1 MGSTMEN
8 EFLNPDPIK
17 QAQGII
23 FSCKTLQRNHPSL
36 VFDNN
41 IVNVTSIHKHLGLI
55 FDLKLSFDERL
66 MSALKK

>member
-23 FSCKTLQRNHPSL
+23 FSCKTSQRNHPSL

>member
-23 FSCKTLQRNHPSL
+23 FSCKTSQRNHPSL
-36 VFDNN
+36 VFGNN

>member
-17 QAQGII
+17 QTQGII
-23 FSCKTLQRNHPSL
+23 FSCKTSQRNHPRL